1 MEQMIL
7 ALVVNAIEATEQDG
21 NVSVSVRHDEDA
33 GGIVLTVT
41 DDGRGIPPENLANI
55 FEPFFSTK
63 EQTYGA
69 GLGLAVVYGIVN
81 RHHGEIDVDSEP
93 GIGTKFIVRLPA
105 RQPTETEEVADDLP
119 EITS

>member
-1 MEQMIL
+1 
-7 ALVVNAIEATEQDG
+7 VVVQ
-21 NVSVSVRHDEDA
+21 RDEDA
-33 GGIVLTVT
+33 GEVVLTVA

-69 GLGLAVVYGIVN
+69 GLGLAVVYGIVT
-81 RHHGEIDVDSEP
+81 RHRGEIDVDSEP
-93 GIGTKFIVRLPA
+93 GIGTKFIIRLPE
-105 RQPTETEEVADDLP
+105 RQPTATGEVADDLP